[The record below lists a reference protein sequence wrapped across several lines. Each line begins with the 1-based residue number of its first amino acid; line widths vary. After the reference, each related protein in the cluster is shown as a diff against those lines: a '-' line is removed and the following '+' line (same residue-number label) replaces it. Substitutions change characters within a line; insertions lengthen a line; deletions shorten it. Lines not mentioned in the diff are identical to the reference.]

1 MESEEKIQSALR
13 KMQKRADAV
22 NEEVRAA
29 AEREE
34 FRREIRGLTEAF
46 IRERNKKLNQLAVE
60 TADKMGIN
68 VWDLCSRYVPHYSV
82 VATDVGT
89 ERSSWEQTVSL
100 VPAPLAIDDC
110 IDYKTK
116 YLDLKERLEEILKD
130 ED

>member
-1 MESEEKIQSALR
+1 MSPKFKQSALR
-13 KMQKRADAV
+13 KMQKRADTV
-22 NEEVRAA
+22 NKEVRAA
-29 AEREE
+29 AEREA
-34 FRREIRGLTEAF
+34 FRREMRGFTEAF

-82 VATDVGT
+82 DATDVGT
-89 ERSSWEQTVSL
+89 ERSSWEQTMSL
-100 VPAPLAIDDC
+100 VPEPLAFDDC

-116 YLDLKERLEEILKD
+116 YLALKERLEEILKD